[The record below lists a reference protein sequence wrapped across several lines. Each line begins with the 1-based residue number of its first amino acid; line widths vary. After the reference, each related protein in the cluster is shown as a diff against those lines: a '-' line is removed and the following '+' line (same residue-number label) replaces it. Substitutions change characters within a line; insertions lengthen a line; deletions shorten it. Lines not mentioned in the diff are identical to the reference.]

1 MSLED
6 LLHPWVGVG
15 LRHVPAGST
24 RSVLDARYAG
34 VSPNNRWNE
43 GGTPTFYFGSD
54 IAVVVA
60 EFARQIDAELPG
72 GAPERQVRRIHR
84 VPIKLDRMIDLTD
97 PRATETLGIA
107 PIREWIG
114 DVPTTQATVRFLR
127 KHLDVQG
134 LIVPSVPSLD
144 VPGKWNVVVFLDRI
158 DARTVFGSPEFVR
171 KLVLDAI
178 GER

>member
-1 MSLED
+1 VSLED
-6 LLHPWVGVG
+6 LLRPWAGVG

-43 GGTPTFYFGSD
+43 AGAPTFYFGSD

-60 EFARQIDAELPG
+60 EFARHISTELPV
-72 GAPERQVRRIHR
+72 GAPERQVRRIYR
-84 VPIKLDRMIDLTD
+84 VPIRLDRVIDLTD

-114 DVPTTQATVRFLR
+114 DLPTTQATVRFLR
-127 KHLDVQG
+127 HHLDVQG
-134 LIVPSVPSLD
+134 LIVPSVPFLD
-144 VPGKWNVVVFLDRI
+144 MPGKWNVIVFLDRI
-158 DARTVFGSPEFVR
+158 DARTAFGSPQLIR
-171 KLVLDAI
+171 KLVLEAI
-178 GER
+178 GEG